1 MDYFELIIDPSISNP
16 IQIQHIDSSIYKN
29 DATYEEFAATPKM
42 TVGYFDNSP
51 QIEIYDLLGQPA
63 FLVSDN
69 LKRLFALYAPDM
81 QFNGIRVYANNLD
94 DDEAPLYWWPY
105 IPYVECLSDQTTK
118 YPTGMLECLVLD
130 RGALHGEDIFRIS
143 GILENKVV
151 ISLSVA
157 ESMIRRKM
165 TGFTLKPILFA
176 EMPNQGQH

>member
-1 MDYFELIIDPSISNP
+1 MDYFELMIDPSISNP
-16 IQIQHIDSSIYKN
+16 IQIQHVDHSIYKN
-29 DATYEEFAATPKM
+29 NAAYEEFTAAPKM
-42 TVGYFDNSP
+42 TVGYFDDSP

-81 QFNGIRVYANNLD
+81 QFKGIRVYANNLD
-94 DDEAPLYWWPY
+94 NDEAPLYWWPY
-105 IPYVECLSDQTTK
+105 IPYVECLSDQAAK
-118 YPTGMLECLVLD
+118 YPTGMLERLVLD
-130 RGALHGEDIFRIS
+130 RSGLHGEDIFRIG

-176 EMPNQGQH
+176 EMPDQGQR